1 MFPLRYSVT
10 PYCIQTSLI
19 RCYGVHIVSF
29 PSNPITS
36 VCLSICLSV
45 CLSSCFPY
53 ATVITPYCIQTS
65 LIRCYD
71 VQIVS
76 FPSNPITWDKTNS
89 PHVTNAVIGL
99 TLKTDDDDPKE
110 IAVKNTKK
118 DIEIFAPVSL
128 DQAQQFSNYFRANEF
143 GAIHRYRLVKQNQPR
158 HPLLV
163 YVKPEDGQT
172 LTVYFRLAYDVSME
186 NFDLEF
192 TVPNSDSQ
200 RLAKHF
206 RRVDPYSFMVEE
218 HAPEFDK
225 VSLGIKAA
233 NLTGVTVNYTVYTYG
248 VSCMYWSEKELHTWE
263 RTGCRVISFGNLCS
277 WFYFTYPARQ
287 TWPVNS
293 TP

>member
-1 MFPLRYSVT
+1 MTYRSCHSHPTPSRLSVCLSVFLFPLRYSV
-10 PYCIQTSLI
+10 
-19 RCYGVHIVSF
+19 
-29 PSNPITS
+29 
-36 VCLSICLSV
+36 
-45 CLSSCFPY
+45 
-53 ATVITPYCIQTS
+53 TPYCIQTS

-225 VSLGIKAA
+225 VSLGIRAA

-248 VSCMYWSEKELHTWE
+248 VSCMYWTEKELHSWE
-263 RTGCRVISFGNLCS
+263 RTGCRVISFGNLCFS
-277 WFYFTYPARQ
+277 FLFHVCLYPARQ

-293 TP
+293 TPYGGC